1 MYLMKKINFYISNTL
16 MALSTLA
23 SLANS
28 ANANQENFSGYVNFL
43 PKQFT
48 KNNNEKIEKNN
59 TNDTSIKIEKVVE
72 KQTKG
77 SVFGDEDKDHSKYI
91 FFSKHSKE
99 TKNDNKVNKEE
110 SSEKVSRR
118 VKIASEWASF
128 IYHAT
133 GVCCTVG
140 LTAFCIHELLKS
152 KEPIYPSNENFL
164 TYEFKNK
171 YGEIELLDCNYDVL
185 SKFSDDLSFELY
197 RHTLGSFNNDMCFYI
212 PPIKIKSLEE
222 LNERRKNV
230 IKISDGEWARI
241 YGDYFKYHELSKGC
255 LKKSVFK
262 NKSEFLVEK

>member
-16 MALSTLA
+16 MALSTLT
-23 SLANS
+23 SVANS
-28 ANANQENFSGYVNFL
+28 ANADQENFSGYVNFL
-43 PKQFT
+43 PKQIT
-48 KNNNEKIEKNN
+48 KNNNEKIKENN

-72 KQTKG
+72 KQTED
-77 SVFGDEDKDHSKYI
+77 SAFGGKDKDHSKYV

-118 VKIASEWASF
+118 VKIASKLVNF

-133 GVCCTVG
+133 AICCGVCA
-140 LTAFCIHELLKS
+140 TALCVHTYLMS
-152 KEPIYPSNENFL
+152 KKPIYPSNENFL

-185 SKFSDDLSFELY
+185 SKFSDDLSFESYRNNLVRFNEAMRLY
-197 RHTLGSFNNDMCFYI
+197 I
-212 PPIKIKSLEE
+212 APIEIKSLEE

-241 YGDYFKYHELSKGC
+241 YGNYFKHP
-255 LKKSVFK
+255 
-262 NKSEFLVEK
+262 

>member
-1 MYLMKKINFYISNTL
+1 

-43 PKQFT
+43 PKYFT
-48 KNNNEKIEKNN
+48 KNNNEKIEENSA
-59 TNDTSIKIEKVVE
+59 NDTSIKIEKVVE

-118 VKIASEWASF
+118 VKIASKLVNF

-133 GVCCTVG
+133 AICCGVCT
-140 LTAFCIHELLKS
+140 TALCVHTYLVS
-152 KEPIYPSNENFL
+152 KKPIYPSNENFL

-185 SKFSDDLSFELY
+185 SKFSDDLSFESY
-197 RHTLGSFNNDMCFYI
+197 RNNLINFNSAMCLHII

-230 IKISDGEWARI
+230 IKISDGEWAKI
-241 YGDYFKYHELSKGC
+241 YGKYFNHP
-255 LKKSVFK
+255 
-262 NKSEFLVEK
+262 